1 MKPTSNKH
9 CVQKWNTTC
18 SSSKIKTRMT
28 ALLLLLNI
36 FLVVQEW
43 NKVGKRNKRH
53 LDCKEKSK
61 LSLSIKDIIYIEKS
75 NEIYKKAIET
85 NNSVYQNCRYSIN
98 IQKSVVLTHN
108 SVNIQKKT
116 NLKTWFIITIKI

>member
-75 NEIYKKAIET
+75 NEIYKKAIKT